1 MKIKISGTPEEI
13 AQLISIKSST
23 GVVLDKGEFIVN
35 SKELNESLVKSYI
48 FDDDNLVNEAV
59 QANRHYRNRIPK

>member
-1 MKIKISGTPEEI
+1 MNIKISGTPEEI

-23 GVVLDKGEFIVN
+23 RGVELNKGEFIEN

-48 FDDDNLVNEAV
+48 FDEDNLVNEAV
-59 QANRHYRNRIPK
+59 QANRHY